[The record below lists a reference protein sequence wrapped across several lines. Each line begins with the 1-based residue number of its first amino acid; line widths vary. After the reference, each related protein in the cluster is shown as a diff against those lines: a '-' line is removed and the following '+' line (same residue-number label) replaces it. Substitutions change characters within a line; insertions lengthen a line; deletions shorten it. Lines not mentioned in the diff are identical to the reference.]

1 MLTMN
6 AVSVQMA
13 RSARCCVGVVEVKD
27 EAVSRPA
34 VGDSMDLRQG
44 GDESMGSRP
53 IESA

>member
-13 RSARCCVGVVEVKD
+13 RSARCCVGVEVKD

-53 IESA
+53 INSA